1 MGMVWKMIYEPQ
13 YGVINQV
20 LAGLGIQGP
29 QWLYDSKVALIAV
42 IIFNVW
48 KEFGLYTIIFIG
60 GLQKIPKEL
69 YESAAI
75 DGANSWV
82 TFWRVT
88 LPMLRPIMY
97 FATTILL
104 INSFKA
110 FDHIWVMTS
119 GGPGN
124 STSTLV
130 TYIYAKVFDN
140 VGLASAASF
149 VLFIIVLLITAIKSK
164 FGKDGE
170 VDA

>member
-1 MGMVWKMIYEPQ
+1 MARYIADATPHY
-13 YGVINQV
+13 V
-20 LAGLGIQGP
+20 LC
-29 QWLYDSKVALIAV
+29 DH
-42 IIFNVW
+42 
-48 KEFGLYTIIFIG
+48 
-60 GLQKIPKEL
+60 
-69 YESAAI
+69 
-75 DGANSWV
+75 D
-82 TFWRVT
+82 
-88 LPMLRPIMY
+88 
-97 FATTILL
+97 LL

-149 VLFIIVLLITAIKSK
+149 VLFIIVLLMTAIKSK
-164 FGKDGE
+164 FGKEGE